1 MNNRLLKLGMY
12 FIWGILLAAAIVM
25 SVDSLLRST
34 YFTTGQEIEIPSYTW
49 DNPLM
54 VIIGGIVWI
63 GAIYLLVYKINFFR
77 KNTLTRLL
85 LCIAVVQMFLIL
97 LLRAYPACDGG
108 ALSEIAVSFMEGDY
122 SALGKPNYLS
132 IYPFQLG
139 MTGFIQLIYTIF
151 GQNNYMVLQFINILA
166 SLGIAYVLYQIT
178 WLLFN
183 DETVL
188 QYFCILLIAMLPLHL
203 YTTFIYGNLLGLCF
217 SLLAILFVICF
228 MREGK
233 WRYTFLA
240 GAAIGIGI
248 LFKSN
253 SRIFL
258 IAIEIV
264 LLMFAVCK
272 KNAKVLLAGLIIL
285 ILSRIPVY
293 AVEGY
298 YLRQSGVERI
308 SEGVPGAAWIAMGL
322 QDDDLFENGWYNGYN
337 INTYKQCEFDN
348 KKAAEQSL
356 DSIGESVKTFVKHPL
371 YAVRFFYKKW
381 TSQWNDPTYQS
392 LFSVEWACR
401 HNENQSVLARSLYSG
416 RVAGGLYHFMNI
428 YQTIYFIGALFFLL
442 KGRSRLGLEQFILLL
457 SVFGGMLCHLL
468 WEAKGRY
475 VFSYYILLLP
485 FAAYGINKLVEGVK
499 VLCIKWKDK

>member
-1 MNNRLLKLGMY
+1 M
-12 FIWGILLAAAIVM
+12 
-25 SVDSLLRST
+25 
-34 YFTTGQEIEIPSYTW
+34 
-49 DNPLM
+49 
-54 VIIGGIVWI
+54 
-63 GAIYLLVYKINFFR
+63 
-77 KNTLTRLL
+77 
-85 LCIAVVQMFLIL
+85 
-97 LLRAYPACDGG
+97 
-108 ALSEIAVSFMEGDY
+108 
-122 SALGKPNYLS
+122 
-132 IYPFQLG
+132 
-139 MTGFIQLIYTIF
+139 
-151 GQNNYMVLQFINILA
+151 
-166 SLGIAYVLYQIT
+166 
-178 WLLFN
+178 
-183 DETVL
+183 
-188 QYFCILLIAMLPLHL
+188 
-203 YTTFIYGNLLGLCF
+203 
-217 SLLAILFVICF
+217 
-228 MREGK
+228 
-233 WRYTFLA
+233 
-240 GAAIGIGI
+240 
-248 LFKSN
+248 
-253 SRIFL
+253 

-272 KNAKVLLAGLIIL
+272 KNAKVLSAGLIIL

-337 INTYKQCEFDN
+337 INTYKECEYDS
-348 KKAAEQSL
+348 KRAAEQSL
-356 DSIGESVKTFVKHPL
+356 DSIGESVKTFAKHPL
-371 YAVRFFYKKW
+371 YAARFFYKKW

-401 HNENQSVLARSLYSG
+401 HYENQSVLARSLYSG
-416 RVAGGLYHFMNI
+416 RVAGGQYHFMNI

-499 VLCIKWKDK
+499 VLCIKWKD